1 MPKITVVTEG
11 GTYTFENDTV
21 ENVAAL
27 IAQTGEAL
35 GIASNANIQVNGR
48 PATAETPLRDGDE
61 VSTTKPAG
69 RKGSDIVTVRLAQGT
84 ITVRFL

>member
-21 ENVAAL
+21 ENVSAL

-35 GIASNANIQVNGR
+35 GIARNANIAVNGR
-48 PATAETPLRDGDE
+48 PATGDTPLQDGDE

-69 RKGSDIVTVRLAQGT
+69 RKGDDRL
-84 ITVRFL
+84 